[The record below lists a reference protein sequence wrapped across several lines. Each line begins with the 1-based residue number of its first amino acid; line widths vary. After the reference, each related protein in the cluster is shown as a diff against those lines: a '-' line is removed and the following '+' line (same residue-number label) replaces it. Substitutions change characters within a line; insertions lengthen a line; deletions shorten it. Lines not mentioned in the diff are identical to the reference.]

1 MKKLCLI
8 LAVLVL
14 ATSLFA
20 CNSENLAGTWVTDI
34 DIYQMKLELKS
45 DGLGT
50 MYPPANSEGYNL
62 SYKTDDGK
70 LTLLYDDGTKF
81 VYDYTFSG
89 DTLTIIFEDGS
100 QQVYT
105 RE

>member
-8 LAVLVL
+8 LAILVL

-20 CNSENLAGTWVTDI
+20 CKSENLAGTWVTTI

-62 SYKTDDGK
+62 SYKTEDGK

-81 VYDYTFSG
+81 TYDYKLEG
-89 DTLTIIFEDGS
+89 DTLTITFEDGTE
-100 QQVYT
+100 QVYT